1 MKDALFKVEVIIM
14 GGLIAISSGMM
25 LLSAARW
32 IASKL

>member
-1 MKDALFKVEVIIM
+1 MLQIEVFVI
-14 GGLIAISSGMM
+14 GGLTLISSGMM